1 MGCLFFGPPD
11 GPGISDPHG
20 LAEGCW
26 ASLSPCALTCSS
38 PPGAAG
44 LSTSSNILL
53 GSAGSAFGTW
63 LWGSKKKAPPPPGSS
78 TEGESGSHA
87 GDDRP
92 GPQDV
97 SPPDDKPSSSQ
108 NSSKNHK

>member
-20 LAEGCW
+20 LAGGCW

-53 GSAGSAFGTW
+53 GSAGSACGVK
-63 LWGSKKKAPPPPGSS
+63 LSGLIKKVFSSRGSS
-78 TEGESGSHA
+78 NEEENGSHA
-87 GDDRP
+87 GDDSP

-97 SPPDDKPSSSQ
+97 SPPNDKPSSSQ